1 MIKTWREEIR
11 SKLFSEPTRWS
22 MGVFSCDVKDKGVY
36 TDGSKLGKKR
46 EAGAA
51 ALLCEVA
58 PLCNMGIIFAISER
72 LEGEGMTNNIAE
84 LKSIINSLIYFN
96 EKNYPMLS
104 DSAYPIFSDSEY
116 AIKAITGVNKV
127 VKNKE
132 LIEDAKLLYEW
143 FGGGIR
149 VNHVGAHKGVILNE
163 IADRLAR
170 DVVNTS

>member
-11 SKLFSEPTRWS
+11 NELFSKPTRWGI
-22 MGVFSCDVKDKGVY
+22 GVFSCDVKDKGIY
-36 TDGSKLGKKR
+36 TDGSKLGKQR
-46 EAGAA
+46 ESGAA
-51 ALLCEVA
+51 TLYNEDGVVY
-58 PLCNMGIIFAISER
+58 AISER

-96 EKNYPMLS
+96 EKN
-104 DSAYPIFSDSEY
+104 YPIFSDSEY

-143 FGGGIR
+143 CRRPKI
-149 VNHVGAHKGVILNE
+149 NHVEAHKGVILNE
-163 IADRLAR
+163 IADRMAR
-170 DVVNTS
+170 MS

>member
-22 MGVFSCDVKDKGVY
+22 MGVFSCDIKDKGVY
-36 TDGSKLGKKR
+36 TDGSKLGKQR

-51 ALLCEVA
+51 ALQCEVA

-96 EKNYPMLS
+96 EKKY
-104 DSAYPIFSDSEY
+104 DIFSDSEY

-143 FGGGIR
+143 YGGGIR
-149 VNHVGAHKGVILNE
+149 VNHVEAHKGVILNE
-163 IADRLAR
+163 IADRLAK
-170 DVVNTS
+170 NC

>member
-11 SKLFSEPTRWS
+11 SKLFNEPTRWS
-22 MGVFSCDVKDKGVY
+22 IGVFSCDIKDRGVY
-36 TDGSKLGKKR
+36 TDGSKLGKQR
-46 EAGAA
+46 EGGAA
-51 ALLCEVA
+51 ALYNED
-58 PLCNMGIIFAISER
+58 GITFAISER

-96 EKNYPMLS
+96 EKN
-104 DSAYPIFSDSEY
+104 YPIFSDSEY

-143 FGGGIR
+143 YGESKDEHGRGGIR
-149 VNHVGAHKGVILNE
+149 VNHVEAHKGVILNE
-163 IADRLAR
+163 LADRLAR
-170 DVVNTS
+170 NC